1 MARRCIVYVV
11 GLEDSVN
18 EEVLQ
23 AAFIPFGPLKSVQIP
38 RNFKENR
45 IKGFAFVEFEE
56 ESDCLAAIENMDGAD
71 LFGRT
76 LKCNL
81 AKFNPTVMAATAV
94 WTVDDFERVE
104 E

>member
-1 MARRCIVYVV
+1 M
-11 GLEDSVN
+11 N

-23 AAFIPFGPLKSVQIP
+23 AAFIPFGPVKSIQVP
-38 RNFKENR
+38 RDFKENR

-81 AKFNPTVMAATAV
+81 AKFNAHVKAATAV
-94 WTVDDFERVE
+94 WTVDDFEGLE